1 RILGSYHPAFTLPHI
16 TKENLAISSN
26 RCNVIISGDT
36 MLIPT
41 SIISSYHVE
50 YIEEKMIGIMTWI
63 LENNGFILEAI
74 VMGAIIVYI
83 GRKI

>member
-1 RILGSYHPAFTLPHI
+1 
-16 TKENLAISSN
+16 
-26 RCNVIISGDT
+26 
-36 MLIPT
+36 M
-41 SIISSYHVE
+41 ISSYHVE

>member
-1 RILGSYHPAFTLPHI
+1 MRNTETSSI
-16 TKENLAISSN
+16 NLFALNLYLEN
-26 RCNVIISGDT
+26 RCNVLISGDT
-36 MLIPT
+36 ILIPT
-41 SIISSYHVE
+41 SMISSYHVE